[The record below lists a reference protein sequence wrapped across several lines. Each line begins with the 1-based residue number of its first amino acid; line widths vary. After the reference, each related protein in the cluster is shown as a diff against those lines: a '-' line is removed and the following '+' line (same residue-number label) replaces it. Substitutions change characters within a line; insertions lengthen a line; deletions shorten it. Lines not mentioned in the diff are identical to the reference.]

1 MHNIDWSPLFNG
13 LIALAGVILTAYI
26 IPLLKQ
32 SLSSKQLE
40 NVRLAVNTSVRAAE
54 MLFSTEQGEAKKK
67 WVLDYLASQNI
78 VVNEEQLNALIE
90 EAVYELNKDKN
101 EDKVIN
107 TVPTKTEELVEDVST
122 DEQ

>member
-54 MLFSTEQGEAKKK
+54 MLFGTEQGEAKKK

-78 VVNEEQLNALIE
+78 VVDEKQLNALIE
-90 EAVYELNKDKN
+90 EAVYELNKDKV
-101 EDKVIN
+101 EDKVVN
-107 TVPTKTEELVEDVST
+107 PVPTKTEELVEDVST
-122 DEQ
+122 DKQ

>member
-1 MHNIDWSPLFNG
+1 MSNINWSPLFNG

-54 MLFSTEQGEAKKK
+54 MLFSTEQGAAKKK

-78 VVNEEQLNALIE
+78 VVDEKQLNALIE

-101 EDKVIN
+101 EDKVVN

>member
-1 MHNIDWSPLFNG
+1 MNNINWSPLFNG

-54 MLFSTEQGEAKKK
+54 MLFSTEQGAAKKK

-78 VVNEEQLNALIE
+78 VVDEKQLNALIE

-101 EDKVIN
+101 EDKVVN

>member
-1 MHNIDWSPLFNG
+1 MSNINWSPLFNG

-54 MLFSTEQGEAKKK
+54 MLFSTEQGAAKKK

-78 VVNEEQLNALIE
+78 VVDEEQLNALIE

-101 EDKVIN
+101 EDKVVN

>member
-1 MHNIDWSPLFNG
+1 MSNINWSPLFNG

-54 MLFSTEQGEAKKK
+54 MLFSTEQGAAKKK

-78 VVNEEQLNALIE
+78 VVDEEQLNALIE

-101 EDKVIN
+101 EDKVVN

-122 DEQ
+122 DKQ

>member
-1 MHNIDWSPLFNG
+1 MSNINWSPLFNG

-78 VVNEEQLNALIE
+78 VVDEEQLNALIE

-101 EDKVIN
+101 EDKVVN

-122 DEQ
+122 DKQ

>member
-1 MHNIDWSPLFNG
+1 MSNINWSPLFNG

-54 MLFSTEQGEAKKK
+54 MLFSTEQGAAKKK

-78 VVNEEQLNALIE
+78 VVDEKQLNALIE
-90 EAVYELNKDKN
+90 EAVYELNKDKV
-101 EDKVIN
+101 EDKVVN
-107 TVPTKTEELVEDVST
+107 PVPTKTEELVEDVST
-122 DEQ
+122 DKQ

>member
-78 VVNEEQLNALIE
+78 VVDEEQLNALIE

-107 TVPTKTEELVEDVST
+107 IVPTKTEELVEDVST

>member
-1 MHNIDWSPLFNG
+1 MSNINWSPLFNG

-78 VVNEEQLNALIE
+78 VVDEEQLNALIE
-90 EAVYELNKDKN
+90 EAVYELNKDKV
-101 EDKVIN
+101 EDKVVN
-107 TVPTKTEELVEDVST
+107 PVPTKTEELVEDVST
-122 DEQ
+122 DKQ

>member
-78 VVNEEQLNALIE
+78 VVDEEQLNALIE

>member
-1 MHNIDWSPLFNG
+1 MSNINWSPLFNG

-78 VVNEEQLNALIE
+78 VVDEKQLNALIE
-90 EAVYELNKDKN
+90 EAVYELNKDKV
-101 EDKVIN
+101 EDKVVN
-107 TVPTKTEELVEDVST
+107 QVPTKTEELVEDVST
-122 DEQ
+122 DKQ

>member
-1 MHNIDWSPLFNG
+1 MHNVDWSPLFNG

-78 VVNEEQLNALIE
+78 VVDEKQLNALIE

-107 TVPTKTEELVEDVST
+107 TVPAKTEELVEDVST

>member
-1 MHNIDWSPLFNG
+1 MSNVNWSPLFNG

-32 SLSSKQLE
+32 SLSAKQLE

-54 MLFSTEQGEAKKK
+54 MLFSTKEGEAKKQ

-78 VVNEEQLNALIE
+78 VVDEDQLNALIE

-101 EDKVIN
+101 EDKVVN

>member
-1 MHNIDWSPLFNG
+1 MSNINWSPLFNG

-54 MLFSTEQGEAKKK
+54 MLFRTEQGEAKKK

-78 VVNEEQLNALIE
+78 VVDEKQLNALIE
-90 EAVYELNKDKN
+90 EAVYELNKDKV
-101 EDKVIN
+101 EDKVVN
-107 TVPTKTEELVEDVST
+107 PVPTKTEELVEDVST
-122 DEQ
+122 DKQ

>member
-1 MHNIDWSPLFNG
+1 MHNVDWSPLFNG

-78 VVNEEQLNALIE
+78 VVDEKQLNALIE
-90 EAVYELNKDKN
+90 EAVYELNKDKV
-101 EDKVIN
+101 EDKVVN
-107 TVPTKTEELVEDVST
+107 PVPTKTEELVEDVST
-122 DEQ
+122 DKQ

>member
-1 MHNIDWSPLFNG
+1 MSNINWSPLFNG

-54 MLFSTEQGEAKKK
+54 MLFSTEQGAAKKK

-78 VVNEEQLNALIE
+78 VVDEEQLNALIE

-101 EDKVIN
+101 EDKVVN
-107 TVPTKTEELVEDVST
+107 TVPIKTEELVEDVST

>member
-1 MHNIDWSPLFNG
+1 MSNINWSPLFNG

-54 MLFSTEQGEAKKK
+54 MLFSTEQGAAKKK

-78 VVNEEQLNALIE
+78 VVDEEQLNALIE

-101 EDKVIN
+101 EDKVVN
-107 TVPTKTEELVEDVST
+107 PDPTKTEELVEDVST
-122 DEQ
+122 DKQ

>member
-1 MHNIDWSPLFNG
+1 MNNINWSPLFNG

-78 VVNEEQLNALIE
+78 VVDEKQLNALIE

-107 TVPTKTEELVEDVST
+107 TVPAKTEELVEDVST

>member
-1 MHNIDWSPLFNG
+1 MSNINLSPLFNG
-13 LIALAGVILTAYI
+13 LIALAGVILTSYI

-78 VVNEEQLNALIE
+78 VVDEKQLNALIE
-90 EAVYELNKDKN
+90 EAVYELNKDKV
-101 EDKVIN
+101 EDKVVN
-107 TVPTKTEELVEDVST
+107 PVPTKTEELVEDVST
-122 DEQ
+122 DKQ

>member
-1 MHNIDWSPLFNG
+1 MSNIDWSPLFNG

-54 MLFSTEQGEAKKK
+54 MLFSTEQGAAKKK

-78 VVNEEQLNALIE
+78 VVDEEQLNALIE

-101 EDKVIN
+101 EDKVVN

>member
-78 VVNEEQLNALIE
+78 VVDEKQLNALIE
-90 EAVYELNKDKN
+90 EAVYELNKDKV
-101 EDKVIN
+101 EDKVVN
-107 TVPTKTEELVEDVST
+107 PVLTKTEELVEDVST
-122 DEQ
+122 DKQ

>member
-1 MHNIDWSPLFNG
+1 MSNINWSPLFNG

-78 VVNEEQLNALIE
+78 VVDEKQLNALIE

-101 EDKVIN
+101 EDKVVN
-107 TVPTKTEELVEDVST
+107 TVPIKTEELVEDVST

>member
-1 MHNIDWSPLFNG
+1 MSNVNWSPLFNG

-54 MLFSTEQGEAKKK
+54 MLFSTKEGEAKKQ

-78 VVNEEQLNALIE
+78 VVDEDQLNALIE

-101 EDKVIN
+101 EDKVVN

>member
-1 MHNIDWSPLFNG
+1 MSNVNWSPLFNG

-54 MLFSTEQGEAKKK
+54 MLFSTEQGAAKKK

-78 VVNEEQLNALIE
+78 VVDEKQLNALIE
-90 EAVYELNKDKN
+90 EAVYELNKDKV
-101 EDKVIN
+101 EDKVVN
-107 TVPTKTEELVEDVST
+107 PVPTKTEELVEDVST
-122 DEQ
+122 DKQ

>member
-78 VVNEEQLNALIE
+78 VVDEKQLNALIE
-90 EAVYELNKDKN
+90 EAVYELNKDKV
-101 EDKVIN
+101 EDKVVN
-107 TVPTKTEELVEDVST
+107 PVPTTTEELVEDVST
-122 DEQ
+122 DKQ

>member
-1 MHNIDWSPLFNG
+1 MHNVDWSPLFNG

-54 MLFSTEQGEAKKK
+54 MLFSTEQGAAKKK

-78 VVNEEQLNALIE
+78 VVDEEQLNALIE

-101 EDKVIN
+101 EDKVVN

>member
-78 VVNEEQLNALIE
+78 VVDEKQLNALIE
-90 EAVYELNKDKN
+90 EAVYELNKDKV
-101 EDKVIN
+101 EDKVVN

-122 DEQ
+122 DKQ

>member
-1 MHNIDWSPLFNG
+1 MININWSPLFNG

-32 SLSSKQLE
+32 SLSAKQLE

-54 MLFSTEQGEAKKK
+54 MLFSTKEGEAKKQ

-78 VVNEEQLNALIE
+78 VVDEDQLNALIE
-90 EAVYELNKDKN
+90 EAVYELNKDKI
-101 EDKVIN
+101 EDKLVN
-107 TVPTKTEELVEDVST
+107 PVPTKTEELVEDVST

>member
-1 MHNIDWSPLFNG
+1 MSNINWSPLFNG

-54 MLFSTEQGEAKKK
+54 MLFSTEQGAAKKK

-78 VVNEEQLNALIE
+78 VIDEKQLNALIE
-90 EAVYELNKDKN
+90 EAVYELNKDKV
-101 EDKVIN
+101 EDKVVN
-107 TVPTKTEELVEDVST
+107 PVPTKTEELVEDVST
-122 DEQ
+122 DKQ

>member
-1 MHNIDWSPLFNG
+1 MSNINWSPLFNG

-78 VVNEEQLNALIE
+78 VVDEKQLNALIE

-101 EDKVIN
+101 EDKVVK

>member
-78 VVNEEQLNALIE
+78 VIDEKQLNALIE
-90 EAVYELNKDKN
+90 EAVYELNKDKV
-101 EDKVIN
+101 EDKVVN
-107 TVPTKTEELVEDVST
+107 PVPTKTEELVEDVST
-122 DEQ
+122 DKQ

>member
-54 MLFSTEQGEAKKK
+54 MLFSTEQGAAKKK

-78 VVNEEQLNALIE
+78 VVDEEQLNALIE

-101 EDKVIN
+101 EDKVVN
-107 TVPTKTEELVEDVST
+107 TVPAKTEELVEDVST

>member
-1 MHNIDWSPLFNG
+1 MNSIDWSPLFNG

-54 MLFSTEQGEAKKK
+54 MLFSTEQGAAKKK

-78 VVNEEQLNALIE
+78 VVDEEQLNALIE

-101 EDKVIN
+101 EDKVVN

-122 DEQ
+122 DKQ

>member
-1 MHNIDWSPLFNG
+1 MHNVDWSPLFNG

-78 VVNEEQLNALIE
+78 VVDEEQLNALIE

-101 EDKVIN
+101 EDKVVN

>member
-78 VVNEEQLNALIE
+78 VVDEEQLNALIE

-107 TVPTKTEELVEDVST
+107 TVPAKTEELVEDVST

>member
-78 VVNEEQLNALIE
+78 VVDEEQLNALIE

-101 EDKVIN
+101 EDKVVN
-107 TVPTKTEELVEDVST
+107 TVPTKTKELVEDVST

>member
-1 MHNIDWSPLFNG
+1 MSNINWSPLFNG

-54 MLFSTEQGEAKKK
+54 MLFSTEQGAAKKQ

-78 VVNEEQLNALIE
+78 VVDEEQLNALIE

-101 EDKVIN
+101 GDKVVN

>member
-1 MHNIDWSPLFNG
+1 MSNINWSPLFNG

-54 MLFSTEQGEAKKK
+54 MLFGTEQGAAKKQ

-78 VVNEEQLNALIE
+78 VVDEEQLNALIE

-101 EDKVIN
+101 EDKVVN

>member
-78 VVNEEQLNALIE
+78 VVDEKQLNALIE

-101 EDKVIN
+101 EDKVVN
-107 TVPTKTEELVEDVST
+107 TVPAKTEELVEDVST